1 MKAEKQ
7 QTAVEWLAERCGL
20 QGLEDVIAEAKEME
34 KEEKKE
40 LIIATYTDLKMK
52 DCQLPYGMQY
62 HNELVKAVEEAQQYY
77 SDTYIDNRDTQS

>member
-34 KEEKKE
+34 KEQIEE
-40 LIIATYTDLKMK
+40 LVIATYTDLKMK

-62 HNELVKAVEEAQQYY
+62 HNELLKALEEAKKYYNETFKQQK
-77 SDTYIDNRDTQS
+77 Q

>member
-1 MKAEKQ
+1 MKTEKQ

-34 KEEKKE
+34 KEQIEE
-40 LIIATYTDLKMK
+40 LVIATYTDLKMK

-62 HNELVKAVEEAQQYY
+62 HNELLKALEEAKKYYNETFKQQE
-77 SDTYIDNRDTQS
+77 Q